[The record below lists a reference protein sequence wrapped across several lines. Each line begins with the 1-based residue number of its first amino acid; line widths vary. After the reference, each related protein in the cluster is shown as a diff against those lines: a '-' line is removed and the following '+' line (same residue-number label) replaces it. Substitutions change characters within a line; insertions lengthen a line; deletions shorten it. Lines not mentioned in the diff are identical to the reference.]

1 MTARILIRH
10 LWLVGA
16 AAAACSLRR
25 FELFTNSSSASRKAL
40 TFLRARKKHPI
51 GLVAGTGPSVG
62 LLTGS
67 QSRLLQASMD
77 IWGMNQFF
85 LHKSLGAS

>member
-1 MTARILIRH
+1 MLG
-10 LWLVGA
+10 WV
-16 AAAACSLRR
+16 AACTLRR
-25 FELFTNSSSASRKAL
+25 FHLFTNGSSASRKAL
-40 TFLRARKKHPI
+40 MFLQTRKKHSI

-67 QSRLLQASMD
+67 QSRLLQTSMD

-85 LHKSLGAS
+85 LHKTLGASVSNLSAGSTAWR

>member
-1 MTARILIRH
+1 MVSARVLVRH
-10 LWLVGA
+10 LLLVG

-25 FELFTNSSSASRKAL
+25 FQLFTNGSSASHKAL
-40 TFLRARKKHPI
+40 AFLRARKKHSI

-67 QSRLLQASMD
+67 QSGLLQASMD